1 MLQYG
6 ESGDYK
12 WNFALRKFPH
22 QSIAMPM
29 RAVQHRKIAPSP
41 ASSANAL
48 DLSGHPP
55 RLVLDFRQFHHA
67 NLFSFCPVRGE
78 HFLRKIRARR
88 VHSDHLA
95 RHPQDVR
102 RRTVILRQAHAKRR
116 RILAFAPSREALQKK
131 LEAAEGCAPESVNGL
146 VVVAYGKDIPAVV
159 GQKLQ
164 QAQLRDVRVLEFVN
178 QYVAI
183 PVLQGGPKDSVTLK
197 KLDGAGNQ

>member
-1 MLQYG
+1 
-6 ESGDYK
+6 
-12 WNFALRKFPH
+12 
-22 QSIAMPM
+22 MPV

-41 ASSANAL
+41 AGSVNAL
-48 DLSGHPP
+48 DFSGHPP

-102 RRTVILRQAHAKRR
+102 RRTVILCQAHAEGR
-116 RILAFAPSREALQKK
+116 RIFAFTPSREALQKK
-131 LEAAEGCAPESVNGL
+131 LEAAEGRAPESVNGL

-164 QAQLRDVRVLEFVN
+164 QAQLRDVRVLEFVHQN
-178 QYVAI
+178 VAV
-183 PVLQGGPKDSVTLK
+183 PVLQRGPQRRVAFE